1 MMFFFL
7 DGFILI
13 GYRLT
18 RSHLG
23 RRAHL
28 SVRSCLVVG
37 AVVAP
42 APTPTIRREQQCV
55 NGEENQCQTNI

>member
-42 APTPTIRREQQCV
+42 PLQHQPL
-55 NGEENQCQTNI
+55 GENSNV

>member
-42 APTPTIRREQQCV
+42 RS
-55 NGEENQCQTNI
+55 NTNH